1 MIKTKGKSKGATS
14 FALISLK
21 QLNKVFKEDAQI
33 KVSRKFAEE
42 NGLMDNAVCVGHSR
56 TTKVDMAKAV
66 VVPSPKVA
74 NAKGLDS
81 QEDHVEMRVE
91 NI

>member
-1 MIKTKGKSKGATS
+1 MIKTKGKSKEATS

-42 NGLMDNAVCVGHSR
+42 NGLMDKAVCVGHSR

-66 VVPSPKVA
+66 DVASPKVA
-74 NAKGLDS
+74 SIDS
-81 QEDHVEMRVE
+81 QEDHIEMRVE